1 MSEGESK
8 APKAVSSERSI
19 ASVRLPPLP
28 SGVPTVSGAQVPT
41 VSGAESPR
49 RLGRRSSASVSGLLT
64 LDDYEA
70 SRANLSSPSEA
81 ALAQAVTAAAEAAAS
96 SFRKGSPAAD
106 APRTVASLPLGS
118 PETGSPDAKTL
129 ATLHTESVDGSA
141 AVTPGSA
148 GVASPAQL
156 GTTSDGGA
164 PSPAPGEA
172 GAAGPAG
179 SRQRTELPRGSA
191 RLRAGS
197 GAGPAPALEG
207 SAAAVGPGGSRP
219 ASRDTSG
226 GSGAGEPG
234 PPARRL
240 TPPQPIQV
248 PGQTGLDTEV
258 TVLAPGR
265 RSANGVAAKVVVAAD
280 SFASLEAGAGGRGG
294 DSAAAAPN
302 AEGSDAA
309 AGAGSAPAAAPSAV
323 AAASGVAAAAA
334 AVAAAAGRRESTRQ
348 SMVLSPS
355 TSDDMELDALAVD
368 PGFLQCKQEDPSFT
382 LLHWVAMLGHPILDG
397 ALRAGKEPHARFTR
411 LARLLIQHRKHEVFV
426 TDMYG
431 CTPLQLAAA
440 TGNRDMVEAL
450 LAPYRLA
457 ADGRRVL
464 DAAAHGSDYLNHQD
478 SQMNFSALHG
488 AVSHSEHAVVV
499 ELLKHGANP
508 QVLDVTR
515 KSVFKVAPSLVSLQ
529 ELLRLM
535 VHHYED
541 VPMSVIVQLMAEVME
556 QQLKE
561 PPAGGGGGPAAAGR
575 GLQAAKPAAAAPAQ
589 VPRQGSKIASGPVA
603 SSGSTSTTT
612 AAAASG
618 AAGKDSVPG
627 SPGPGARE
635 GGKGPGGK
643 ERVRGNWMRAAKAA
657 GFLDKVAAKA
667 AAPSQQRF
675 NFLAIAGEMVGAVQ
689 SADIGA
695 TIRRF
700 FSRLYDKAKYDTIV
714 DYVIAAIEGNHYKL
728 TEMMI
733 DLVCNQCPE
742 VLKSPQ
748 WQATMEP
755 LVSAFPTLFHRLLT
769 KLQDMKDSDVRGFV
783 HCLRPEGFRTT
794 GRGGG
799 GGGGGMDMRSAHH
812 AMATAVTAISAFSRR
827 GLSTPHGKAAAARPR
842 TAPWSL
848 GSTRWG
854 GGRGGGS
861 GGGAGAAEEP
871 PPTASSGAAGRIK
884 SMFGGRSVTAEAAA
898 ARAGYSIW
906 PPTRGSGGVG
916 AASLAPSPVPH
927 TTGGGGGRSLVAAV
941 QRVSHNGGTMPA
953 DRAAVLA
960 QSAVKAAG
968 AGGRLLKSA
977 RADGGGGGRKSGA
990 ADRVKLLIYQQL
1002 VEGLKRVSYR
1012 VIKIFFEHAD
1022 ESLLNDMAQFPIF
1035 ADFVGLVADR
1045 QTEQAFDESDSSR
1058 KLLMELLRIAGGGAA
1073 TPGAAEPLP
1082 LVPSGQQPS
1091 VMLPPGAFLKQQ
1103 SVNMGG
1109 FASRLSGRFGGVLAS
1124 RRVQPADVPLLPGP
1138 GSGGAGAG
1146 AGGGGGGWR
1155 AGDGG
1160 GSNPA
1165 SARQVVVTGTPG
1177 GGGGGG
1183 SGGGNALAL
1192 VKDGAAGGSGGAA
1205 AYEQHGNN
1213 GGGGGRLDLARVR
1226 ADLDLQTL
1234 DVERVLWA
1242 AVRAGKAY
1250 NVEAAVTSIIN
1261 WVDTNSKD
1269 KKAVFLTGISSDLI
1283 KELAIRFP
1291 TSCATLLNVVSRD
1304 VMERLDT
1311 LQVSAR
1317 LVYGRDHLVK
1327 ASHVRNPFT
1336 WRKHELARLKA
1347 IRGYDDYVVDALVDY
1362 GVPFECVYKAAV
1374 ELGSTVEEFAALIEK
1389 DFSGSDLRQLISN
1402 GIRLAKIRHYIHMC
1416 EQPPPAGVPS
1426 DFSEKLEVPM
1436 STLIRDM
1443 LKVKLSPRIV
1453 DVILREGKM
1462 FETTKYN
1469 NFRPGRPLR
1478 IQYPQPLFEPV
1489 YTHHFVQL
1497 LLISWRKGVK
1507 DGKGGYSLEP
1517 WAKKFIDSVFEPND
1531 PLHTKLKSAYD
1542 NKLTDTQVY
1551 IQADTAPG
1559 EEGGGGEGDH
1569 RAAELAKSVE
1579 AAEVEAEQRERTSQL
1594 RRLLNVFMSH
1604 PLLIHRLPVYLL
1616 AQLLLWAWANGRI
1629 RFQRAKEAFRRWR
1642 ARRIGRPL
1650 ISRGKRARTGT
1661 LDGAVL
1667 AFPILNFVDLG
1678 AGDILTAL
1686 ADSDAPASWFQ
1697 YAVVR
1702 ALYALH
1708 WDMFGRFMILLTAAC
1723 QLLFA
1728 GTFCAFFMLVLVYRN
1743 STDEDLEDGTAL
1755 RRRPDVAATLIAS
1768 AVLSASMLL
1777 ERAMELH
1784 VPTVRTWVRFGRHL
1798 ELICHAMV
1806 WAVVALVFAG
1816 AAPSL
1821 VPALSGLAMLVFV
1834 LRLTLF
1840 GLVTEKLSTAVL
1852 ALLEI
1857 LADSRYFFLLIAAV
1871 FSGFVLA
1878 AAGLRVQAGT
1888 DAEAY
1893 ASQLFTV
1900 LLGDFQSSVITDER
1914 DVWRFPDMSVLLLSL
1929 YAILM
1934 MIVFMNLLIAT
1945 MNDTYDRVK
1954 EFCEVEVMRL
1964 RAHMMVYAKD
1974 FMKRSRR
1981 MQALDGDVLHL
1992 LLRPEE
1998 VKSGR
2003 WLSQA
2008 AGDPQEFGAWA
2019 GRISYMRSTIVREVE
2034 AVVRATADKNGEAIA
2049 ELQAKMDKITAVLER
2064 TKG

>member
-1 MSEGESK
+1 M
-8 APKAVSSERSI
+8 
-19 ASVRLPPLP
+19 
-28 SGVPTVSGAQVPT
+28 
-41 VSGAESPR
+41 
-49 RLGRRSSASVSGLLT
+49 
-64 LDDYEA
+64 
-70 SRANLSSPSEA
+70 
-81 ALAQAVTAAAEAAAS
+81 
-96 SFRKGSPAAD
+96 
-106 APRTVASLPLGS
+106 
-118 PETGSPDAKTL
+118 L
-129 ATLHTESVDGSA
+129 ATLHPEGGEGLA
-141 AVTPGSA
+141 AAGRGSA
-148 GVASPAQL
+148 GVPSPAQL

-164 PSPAPGEA
+164 QWPSLAEA
-172 GAAGPAG
+172 GAGAGPADTGLAG
-179 SRQRTELPRGSA
+179 SRQRADLLQGSA
-191 RLRAGS
+191 RRSS
-197 GAGPAPALEG
+197 GPVAAPAAAAAG
-207 SAAAVGPGGSRP
+207 SAAATAGPAGAAAAAAAGPSGSRP
-219 ASRDTSG
+219 ASRNTSG
-226 GSGAGEPG
+226 GSGMGGPG
-234 PPARRL
+234 APARRL

-248 PGQTGLDTEV
+248 GGEAGAGPGAEAGAADGPV
-258 TVLAPGR
+258 AAPPAAR
-265 RSANGVAAKVVVAAD
+265 RSNAGSANGVAAKVTAAD
-280 SFASLEAGAGGRGG
+280 SFASLEAGAGGRG
-294 DSAAAAPN
+294 DIAAAASD
-302 AEGSDAA
+302 AEGSDAGA
-309 AGAGSAPAAAPSAV
+309 GTGAGAGANHPHPHQGAAALQA
-323 AAASGVAAAAA
+323 
-334 AVAAAAGRRESTRQ
+334 
-348 SMVLSPS
+348 MVLSPS
-355 TSDDMELDALAVD
+355 TSDDMELDAMLMD
-368 PGFLQCKQEDPSFT
+368 PGFIKCREEDPSFT
-382 LLHWVAMLGHPILDG
+382 LLHWVAMLGHDILEG
-397 ALRAGKEPHARFTR
+397 ALRAGKEPQARFTR

-440 TGNRDMVEAL
+440 IGNRDMVEAL
-450 LAPYRLA
+450 LQPYQLQA
-457 ADGRRVL
+457 YGRRVL
-464 DAAAHGSDYLNHQD
+464 DAAAHGSDYVNHQD

-499 ELLKHGANP
+499 LLLKHGANP

-535 VHHYED
+535 VHHYEE

-561 PPAGGGGGPAAAGR
+561 PQGGGGGGGGGQQA
-575 GLQAAKPAAAAPAQ
+575 AAKPAAAAAPAA
-589 VPRQGSKIASGPVA
+589 K
-603 SSGSTSTTT
+603 TS
-612 AAAASG
+612 SG
-618 AAGKDSVPG
+618 AAPGAAAGTGATTSGAAKDSGPA
-627 SPGPGARE
+627 SPGPGRE
-635 GGKGPGGK
+635 GKGQGQESKDPK
-643 ERVRGNWMRAAKAA
+643 NRVKGNWLRAAKAA

-700 FSRLYDKAKYDTIV
+700 FSRLYEKAKYDTIV

-728 TEMMI
+728 TEIMI

-755 LVSAFPTLFHRLLT
+755 LVSSFPTLFHRLLS
-769 KLQDMKDSDVRGFV
+769 KLQASCRGGAGRGGAGRRGAARGGAGRRGAAWGRGDMKDSDVRGFV

-799 GGGGGMDMRSAHH
+799 ADGGGGGVDMRGAHH
-812 AMATAVTAISAFSRR
+812 AMATAMTAITAISH
-827 GLSTPHGKAAAARPR
+827 GLTPHGNATRPR
-842 TAPWSL
+842 PAPWSL

-854 GGRGGGS
+854 AAGGG
-861 GGGAGAAEEP
+861 GGGGGGGDEP
-871 PPTASSGAAGRIK
+871 PPTTGGAAGRMK
-884 SMFGGRSVTAEAAA
+884 SIFAGRSVTAGPGPGPAASKA
-898 ARAGYSIW
+898 LSMFAPR
-906 PPTRGSGGVG
+906 GVG
-916 AASLAPSPVPH
+916 AAALAPSPLPH
-927 TTGGGGGRSLVAAV
+927 TPAGAPRSLAAAAV
-941 QRVSHNGGTMPA
+941 RMSHDGGTVPA
-953 DRAAVLA
+953 DRAAALA
-960 QSAVKAAG
+960 QAAVKAAG
-968 AGGRLLKSA
+968 GGGHWLKIGGGRGGA
-977 RADGGGGGRKSGA
+977 GGGGGGRKSGA

-1012 VIKIFFEHAD
+1012 VIKIFFENAD

-1058 KLLMELLRIAGGGAA
+1058 KLLMELLRIAGGAA
-1073 TPGAAEPLP
+1073 AAPGAAEPLP
-1082 LVPSGQQPS
+1082 LIPSGQQPS
-1091 VMLPPGAFLKQQ
+1091 VLLPPGAFFKLQ
-1103 SVNMGG
+1103 SVDMRGL
-1109 FASRLSGRFGGVLAS
+1109 ATRLSGRFAHFGL
-1124 RRVQPADVPLLPGP
+1124 RRVQPADAPVPLLPGP
-1138 GSGGAGAG
+1138 GSGGAGS
-1146 AGGGGGGWR
+1146 GGGRGGD
-1155 AGDGG
+1155 A

-1165 SARQVVVTGTPG
+1165 SARQVVVSSGAG
-1177 GGGGGG
+1177 GNGG
-1183 SGGGNALAL
+1183 SGGNHAL
-1192 VKDGAAGGSGGAA
+1192 VKDGAAAGGGGSGGAA
-1205 AYEQHGNN
+1205 AYDGKE
-1213 GGGGGRLDLARVR
+1213 GGGAASAGGGRLDLAKVR

-1336 WRKHELARLKA
+1336 WRKHELARLQA
-1347 IRGYDDYVVDALVDY
+1347 IRGYDEYVVDALVDY

-1436 STLIRDM
+1436 SALIRDM

-1497 LLISWRKGVK
+1497 LLINWRKGVK
-1507 DGKGGYSLEP
+1507 DNKGGYSMEP
-1517 WAKKFIDSVFEPND
+1517 WAKKFIDTVFEPND
-1531 PLHTKLKSAYD
+1531 PLYTKLKSAYD

-1559 EEGGGGEGDH
+1559 EDGGSAEGDH

-1594 RRLLNVFMSH
+1594 RRLLNVFVSH
-1604 PLLIHRLPVYLL
+1604 PLLIHRYPVYLV
-1616 AQLLLWAWANGRI
+1616 AQLMLWGWANGRI
-1629 RFQRAKEAFRRWR
+1629 RFQRAKEAWRRWR
-1642 ARRIGRPL
+1642 ARKIGRPL
-1650 ISRGKRARTGT
+1650 LSRAKRARTGT

-1686 ADSDAPASWFQ
+1686 ADSDAPAAWFQ
-1697 YAVVR
+1697 YAVVK
-1702 ALYALH
+1702 ALYTLH

-1743 STDEDLEDGTAL
+1743 STDDDALDGTAL
-1755 RRRPDVAATLIAS
+1755 RRRPD
-1768 AVLSASMLL
+1768 
-1777 ERAMELH
+1777 AMELH
-1784 VPTVRTWVRFGRHL
+1784 VPSVRTWVRFGRHL
-1798 ELICHAMV
+1798 ELVCHAMV
-1806 WAVVALVFAG
+1806 WAVVGLVYAG

-1871 FSGFVLA
+1871 YSGFVLA
-1878 AAGLRVQAGT
+1878 VAGLRAQAGA

-1893 ASQLFTV
+1893 ASQLFTT

-1954 EFCEVEVMRL
+1954 EFREVEVMRL
-1964 RAHMMVYAKD
+1964 RAHMMVYVKD

-2034 AVVRATADKNGEAIA
+2034 CVVRATSERNGEAIA
-2049 ELQAKMDKITAVLER
+2049 ELQVKLDRLTSVLE
-2064 TKG
+2064 KMKN